1 MLIAL
6 IVIAWIVLAVFALR
20 DARWAYAVFI
30 ILAFVWIPARTGFH
44 FHRPNCN
51 LQLTI
56 DLALFAASKYKHIFL
71 FGMFY
76 LMTRVQLGRMRY
88 AMPIA
93 FAATI
98 AVGMLIELEET
109 LTRTGN
115 CNLRDLVPDVIGAVI
130 GEVVWRIWQ
139 GRGTARPTD
148 AAGTLPE

>member
-6 IVIAWIVLAVFALR
+6 IVIAWIILAVLALHGT
-20 DARWAYAVFI
+20 RWAYAIFI
-30 ILAFVWIPARTGFH
+30 ILAFVWIQARTGFH
-44 FHRPNCN
+44 FHRPDCN
-51 LQLTI
+51 LQLTL
-56 DLALFAASKYKHIFL
+56 DLALFAARKYKHLFL

-76 LMTRVQLGRMRY
+76 LMTRVQLGRTRY

-93 FAATI
+93 AAATI

-115 CNLRDLVPDVIGAVI
+115 CNLRDLVPDVLGAMI
-130 GEVVWRIWQ
+130 GEVVWRIW
-139 GRGTARPTD
+139 RGTRPTD

>member
-6 IVIAWIVLAVFALR
+6 IVIAWIVLAVLALR
-20 DARWAYAVFI
+20 GARWAYAVFI

-76 LMTRVQLGRMRY
+76 LMTRVQLGRTRY

-93 FAATI
+93 AAATI
-98 AVGMLIELEET
+98 AVGILIELEET

-115 CNLRDLVPDVIGAVI
+115 CNLRDLVPDAIGAVI
-130 GEVVWRIWQ
+130 GEVVWRIWKR
-139 GRGTARPTD
+139 RGTTV
-148 AAGTLPE
+148 

>member
-20 DARWAYAVFI
+20 GARWAYAVFI

-44 FHRPNCN
+44 FQRPNCN
-51 LQLTI
+51 LQLTL
-56 DLALFAASKYKHIFL
+56 DFALFAARKYKHIFL

-76 LMTRVQLGRMRY
+76 LMTRVQLGRKRY

-98 AVGMLIELEET
+98 AIGMLIELEET

-115 CNLRDLVPDVIGAVI
+115 CNLRDLVPDVIGALI
-130 GEVVWRIWQ
+130 GEVVWRIWR
-139 GRGTARPTD
+139 GRGTRPTD
-148 AAGTLPE
+148 AAGTLPA